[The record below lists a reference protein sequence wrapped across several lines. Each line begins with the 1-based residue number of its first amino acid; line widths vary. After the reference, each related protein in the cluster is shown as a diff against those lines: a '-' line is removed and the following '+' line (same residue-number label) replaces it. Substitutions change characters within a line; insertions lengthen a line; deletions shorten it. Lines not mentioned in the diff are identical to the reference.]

1 MIRNLFAALLVALTL
16 ALALVHAPAARADDS
31 SSSDN
36 AADTS
41 IAANPTL
48 QAPPPSNYSAQ
59 KVDGQP
65 FFLLSDASF
74 GSDQLAQVRLEAPGR
89 DFKDAL
95 QPYGGADIVVYRVAK
110 PLEFLK
116 AQKNLHRLN
125 VAPNYQGEGLANT
138 LAYLW
143 DRWFSE
149 ARRAWQRVLSFATR
163 SKVTEAA
170 PQFRLGEQTGK
181 PTQFEPRSAFAPLK
195 GYDVVARFR
204 YPIWDAKVIAPP
216 NGVKLEGSSS
226 NFIDPSSGNVMIPL
240 GKLPPG
246 LYIVEAVIGN
256 YRAHTLLFVSD
267 TVATVKAAAGGM
279 LVWTAR
285 RDNGKP
291 VANANINWTDGVGV
305 LQSGATGADGAL
317 LLQHVSPERSYVLG
331 VDPQGGVFVSEN
343 FYYDSE
349 IYNTK
354 LYAVTDRPMYR
365 PGDTVQVKF
374 IGRTF
379 ENATQSSA
387 PAAADIRLDVLD
399 PNGAPIATRSVHFA
413 SDTGADTAFTLPAG
427 ATAGGY
433 TLRFDYRGDVYG
445 SAFRVAEY
453 VKPHFD
459 VNLAMDKADYATGE
473 PLKGKIQL
481 RYPDGKPVR
490 DSRISVTLRA
500 QKVTIVDGELRYA
513 GLFPVKLEQQELT
526 TDSNGNASLTLPAAQ
541 EPSRYAL
548 TLFAQDGAAYKV
560 RVTRELLIARGATP
574 YRLSSAKSF
583 SQPKEAVG
591 FELQPL
597 GALDPAAH
605 APSKWQWTR
614 LESQSHGEGAL
625 KSAGGK
631 LSFPVQFDEPGS
643 YMLSVKDDQ
652 GNLLAATSHWVAG
665 DGLKAIPGSVEIVFD
680 RASYRIGDTAE
691 ALITFPLPV
700 DDALL
705 TLERDSVERRALLS
719 AGGDWLQLQRVA
731 PSQWKARIKVGAE
744 FAPNMT
750 FSVLYVHDGEAVFQ
764 NAGIV
769 VAQPRIELNVKSD
782 KPVYAPGDTVTL
794 NFDST
799 LGGKPEAANLTVSVV
814 DEMVYLLQP
823 EIAPDIVDFF
833 YHPRRN
839 NVRTSSSLSF
849 ITYDLARAPLK
860 GAPGGPQRANY
871 NERGVKVLERPRRD
885 EQDTAAW
892 AANLRT
898 DANGHATLSFKMP
911 DSLARWRITVRAA
924 APDGMVGQRT
934 AYVRSDKALYLKWSG
949 PAHFRA
955 DDQPAID
962 MIAFNQTDADLDAQW
977 IVNGGG
983 LALNQKVTLK
993 RGANYLRLPSGAL
1006 KAGAIDAALRA
1017 GGKDIDRLQTAIRLD
1032 PNGWLDLRQTTVAL
1046 DGTGKLA
1053 LPADAQDVGVRFIGN
1068 AASQFMRVADDLID
1082 YPFGCAEQTSS
1093 RLIPLALAHD
1103 ALGRGDTAGIS
1114 ASTSTTEGL
1123 DAQLRNQRQ
1132 RLALLAGA
1140 NGTFGWWGDTT
1151 GGSALIT
1158 AYAYYADWLASRSLG
1173 ISLPPDNWQHALD
1186 VYRDAGAKE
1195 PLLHRA
1201 LTLWLLQQM
1210 GLPVATPV
1218 VGVAEDL
1225 LSDAVAVGSAAGG
1238 GKDAGGRRFAAGIG
1252 NDASGGSSVAGT
1264 GKEAGSTTPATGASR
1279 QTAGPAA
1286 TIGAA
1291 AAAAPRGTASH
1302 GVDSIVFA
1310 QPDSPRGK
1318 QMATLLVAS
1327 LARGSNA
1334 TLPAGFD
1341 AAVSAARVALADDP
1355 APLVQSLLFMT
1366 GSGSGASDAGAAPI
1380 DPAALLAKSSAD
1392 YPTIDRALTL
1402 LWLRKALGG
1411 DVAVN
1416 AAALPA
1422 LQGAG
1427 WTRATTSTGA
1437 PLYRWNGAALPATLD
1452 IGAPRSDV
1460 GALVSYRSHTG
1471 EDSRLNITVTR
1482 RLYRLE
1488 PLALAT
1494 DPKKADAAASQPGR
1508 ANFSARLVKP
1518 GDALDSNALYV
1529 DEVTLTPR
1537 SGNAYHYGLLDVPL
1551 PPGGDVEATSWG
1563 VAIDG
1568 LPGAKDGSGPQPFQ
1582 RAASYE
1588 MGELAYHQ
1596 PVPLLDRPVTLRQ
1609 LVRFSLPGT
1618 FALPPA
1624 RYFRMYQPDAKAFE
1638 GGRSDRTSAWRVQ

>member
-1 MIRNLFAALLVALTL
+1 MNRMNSVA
-16 ALALVHAPAARADDS
+16 ALALILSLCFGLGVPSAAFADDT
-31 SSSDN
+31 
-36 AADTS
+36 AASGADAN

-48 QAPPPSNYSAQ
+48 QDAPPSNFASQ

-74 GSDQLAQVRLEAPGR
+74 GSGQTAQVRLEAPGR

-95 QPYGGADIVVYRVAK
+95 QGYGGADIVVYRVPK
-110 PLEFLK
+110 PLDFLK

-143 DRWFSE
+143 DRWFTQ

-163 SKVTEAA
+163 SKATEAA
-170 PQFRLGEQTGK
+170 PEFKLGDQTGK
-181 PTQFEPRSAFAPLK
+181 PTQFDARSQFAPLK

-204 YPIWDAKVIAPP
+204 YPIWDAKAIQPP
-216 NGVKLEGSSS
+216 KGVNLEGSSS
-226 NFIDPSSGNVMIPL
+226 NFIDAASGNVMIPL

-267 TVATVKAAAGGM
+267 TVAVVKAASSGM

-285 RDNGKP
+285 RDDGKP
-291 VANANINWTDGVGV
+291 VAHTDVNWTDGVGV
-305 LQSGATGADGAL
+305 LQSGSTGEDGAL
-317 LLQHVSPERSYVLG
+317 VLQHVSPERSYVLG

-354 LYAVTDRPMYR
+354 IYAVTDRPMYR
-365 PGDTVQVKF
+365 PGDAVHVKF

-379 ENATQSSA
+379 QNATQSSA
-387 PAAADIRLDVLD
+387 PADADIKLDVLD
-399 PNGAPIATRSVHFA
+399 PNGAPVASSTAHFTAA
-413 SDTGADTAFTLPAG
+413 SGAEAAFTLPAD

-433 TLRFDYRGDVYG
+433 TLRFDYNGDAYG

-459 VNLAMDKADYATGE
+459 VDLSMDKTDYATGE

-490 DSRISVTLRA
+490 DSKISVTLRA

-526 TDSNGNASLTLPAAQ
+526 TDSDGNASLTLPAAT

-560 RVTRELLIARGATP
+560 RVTREVLIARGATP
-574 YRLSSAKSF
+574 YRLNTARSF
-583 SQPKEAVG
+583 SQPKEPVQ
-591 FELQPL
+591 FDLQAL
-597 GALDPAAH
+597 GALQPGAH
-605 APSKWQWTR
+605 APAKWQWTR
-614 LESQSHGEGAL
+614 LESQTHAEGEFKPAQTQN
-625 KSAGGK
+625 GK
-631 LSFPVQFDEPGS
+631 LSFPLQFDQPGS
-643 YMLSVKDDQ
+643 YTVSVKDDS

-680 RASYRIGDTAE
+680 RARYNIGDTAE

-705 TLERDSVERRALLS
+705 TLERDNVEHRALLT

-731 PSQWKARIKVGAE
+731 PSQWKARIKVGDG
-744 FAPNMT
+744 FAPSMT
-750 FSVLYVHDGEAVFQ
+750 FSVLYVHAGEYVFQ

-769 VAQPRIELNVKSD
+769 VAQPQIELNVKSD
-782 KPVYAPGDTVTL
+782 KPVYGPGDTVTL
-794 NFDST
+794 NFDSA
-799 LGGKPEAANLTVSVV
+799 LNGKPEAANLTVSVV
-814 DEMVYLLQP
+814 DEMVYVLQP
-823 EIAPDIVDFF
+823 EIAPNIVDFF

-849 ITYDLARAPLK
+849 ITYDLARSPMK

-892 AANLRT
+892 QGTLKT
-898 DANGHATLSFKMP
+898 DANGHATMSFRMP

-962 MIAFNQTDADLDAQW
+962 MIAFNQTDADIDANW
-977 IVNGGG
+977 VVNGGG
-983 LALNQKVTLK
+983 LALNQKVTLR
-993 RGANYLRLPSGAL
+993 RGANYLRLPGGAL
-1006 KAGAIDAALRA
+1006 KAGVIDASLQRA
-1017 GGKDIDRLQTAIRLD
+1017 GHDVDRLQTVIHLEAD
-1032 PNGWLDLRQTTVAL
+1032 GWLDLHQNLVAL
-1046 DGTGKLA
+1046 DGANHPLG
-1053 LPADAQDVGVRFIGN
+1053 LPADAQDVGVRFVGS
-1068 AASQFMRVADDLID
+1068 AASQFARVADDLIA
-1082 YPFGCAEQTSS
+1082 YPYGCAEQTAS

-1103 ALGRGDTAGIS
+1103 ALGHGADANPNANVGGP
-1114 ASTSTTEGL
+1114 GL
-1123 DAQLRNQRQ
+1123 DTLLRNQRQ
-1132 RLALLAGA
+1132 RLAMLAGVG
-1140 NGTFGWWGDTT
+1140 GTFGWWGDTT

-1173 ISLPPDNWQHALD
+1173 ISLPADNWQHAMD

-1195 PLLHRA
+1195 PLLNRA
-1201 LTLWLLQQM
+1201 LALWLMQQM

-1218 VGVAEDL
+1218 AGVAADL
-1225 LSDAVAVGSAAGG
+1225 QSD
-1238 GKDAGGRRFAAGIG
+1238 
-1252 NDASGGSSVAGT
+1252 
-1264 GKEAGSTTPATGASR
+1264 
-1279 QTAGPAA
+1279 
-1286 TIGAA
+1286 AA
-1291 AAAAPRGTASH
+1291 AAGATSGTAADAKATAGAASAATSGATATKAASAPARAP
-1302 GVDSIVFA
+1302 GVAAGNASDSIVFA
-1310 QPDSPRGK
+1310 QADSPRGK
-1318 QMATLLVAS
+1318 RMATLLVAQ
-1327 LARGSNA
+1327 LARGTNA
-1334 TLPAGFD
+1334 QLPDGFD
-1341 AAVSAARVALADDP
+1341 AAASAARTALAGDST
-1355 APLVQSLLFMT
+1355 PLVQSLLFLT
-1366 GSGSGASDAGAAPI
+1366 GDGAATP
-1380 DPAALLAKSSAD
+1380 DAAAWLAKSSAA

-1411 DVAVN
+1411 D
-1416 AAALPA
+1416 AAPDALPSLPS

-1427 WTRATTSTGA
+1427 WTRSTTPTGA
-1437 PLYRWNGAALPATLD
+1437 ASWTWTGAALPVSLD
-1452 IGAPRSDV
+1452 AGAARTDV
-1460 GALVSYRSHTG
+1460 GALVSFRSHTS
-1471 EDSRLNITVTR
+1471 EDSRLNITLER
-1482 RLYRLE
+1482 HLYKLE
-1488 PLALAT
+1488 PLTVKT
-1494 DPKKADAAASQPGR
+1494 DSKKDAADGSQTGR
-1508 ANFSARLVKP
+1508 ASFTARLVKS
-1518 GDALDSNALYV
+1518 GDAIDSNALYV

-1563 VAIDG
+1563 VSIDG
-1568 LPGAKDGSGPQPFQ
+1568 LPGAKEGSSGPQPFA

-1596 PVPLLDRPVTLRQ
+1596 PVPLLDRRATYRQ
-1609 LVRFSLPGT
+1609 LVRFALPGT

-1624 RYFRMYQPDAKAFE
+1624 RYFRMYQPEAKAFE
-1638 GGRSDRTSAWRVQ
+1638 GGKSDRMTTLRIQ

>member
-1 MIRNLFAALLVALTL
+1 MNSVTPSSGWLGNARARAACLCAALFAAVALL
-16 ALALVHAPAARADDS
+16 AIAPAAYADDNAS
-31 SSSDN
+31 S
-36 AADTS
+36 AAAES
-41 IAANPTL
+41 NIAINPTL
-48 QAPPPSNYSAQ
+48 QPAPSSNFSSQ

-74 GSDQLAQVRLEAPGR
+74 GSDQVAQVRLEAPGR
-89 DFKDAL
+89 EFKDTL
-95 QPYGGADIVVYRVAK
+95 QAYGGADIVVYRVPN

-143 DRWFSE
+143 DRWFTE

-163 SKVTEAA
+163 SKATEAA
-170 PQFRLGEQTGK
+170 PQFRVGEQTGK
-181 PTQFEPRSAFAPLK
+181 QTQFAPNSSFAPLK
-195 GYDVVARFR
+195 GYDVLARFR
-204 YPIWDAKVIAPP
+204 YPIWDAKVIEPP
-216 NGVKLEGSSS
+216 KGVNLAGSSS
-226 NFIDPSSGNVMIPL
+226 NFIEASSGNVMIPL

-267 TVATVKAAAGGM
+267 TVAVVKAASGGM
-279 LVWTAR
+279 LVWTTR

-291 VANANINWTDGVGV
+291 VANTDVSWTDGVGV
-305 LQSGATGADGAL
+305 LQSGATGGDGAL
-317 LLQHVSPERSYVLG
+317 VLQHVSPERSYVLG

-354 LYAVTDRPMYR
+354 IYAVTDRPMYR
-365 PGDTVQVKF
+365 PGDAVHVKF

-379 ENATQSSA
+379 QNATQSSP
-387 PAAADIRLDVLD
+387 PADADIKLDVLD
-399 PNGAPIATRSVHFA
+399 PNGAPVATSRVHFA
-413 SDTGADTAFTLPAG
+413 SASGADTAFTLPAD
-427 ATAGGY
+427 ASAGGY
-433 TLRFDYRGDVYG
+433 TLRFDYNGDVYG

-459 VNLAMDKADYATGE
+459 VNLSMDKADYATGE

-490 DSRISVTLRA
+490 DSKISVTLRA

-513 GLFPVKLEQQELT
+513 GLFPVKLDQQELT
-526 TDSNGNASLTLPAAQ
+526 TDRDGNASLTLPAAT

-560 RVTRELLIARGATP
+560 RVTREVLIARGATP
-574 YRLSSAKSF
+574 YRLTAAKSF
-583 SQPKEAVG
+583 SQPKEAVS
-591 FELQPL
+591 FDLQAL
-597 GALDPAAH
+597 GANGAPDAAAH
-605 APSKWQWTR
+605 PPVKWEWTR
-614 LESQSHGEGAL
+614 LESQTHQEGAI
-625 KSAGGK
+625 AGAGSGATK
-631 LSFPVQFDEPGS
+631 GASKGATANSRFSFAVRFDEPGS
-643 YMLSVKDDQ
+643 YMLSVKDDT
-652 GNLLAATSHWVAG
+652 GNLLAAASHWVAG

-680 RASYRIGDTAE
+680 RDRYKIGDTAE

-705 TLERDSVERRALLS
+705 TLERDNVERRALLT

-731 PSQWKARIKVGAE
+731 PSQWKARINVNAD

-750 FSVLYVHDGEAVFQ
+750 FSVLYVHAGEYVFQ

-769 VAQPRIELNVKSD
+769 VAQPQIELNVKSD
-782 KPVYAPGDTVTL
+782 KPVYGPGDTVTL

-799 LGGKPEAANLTVSVV
+799 LNGKPEAANLTVSVV
-814 DEMVYLLQP
+814 DEMVYVLQP
-823 EIAPDIVDFF
+823 EIAPNIVDFF

-885 EQDTAAW
+885 DQDTAAW
-892 AANLRT
+892 EGNLKT
-898 DANGHATLSFKMP
+898 DANGHATMSFRMP

-949 PAHFRA
+949 PSHFRV

-962 MIAFNQTDADLDAQW
+962 MIAFNQTDADMDAQW
-977 IVNGGG
+977 VVEGGG
-983 LALNQKVTLK
+983 LSLNQKVTLK

-1006 KAGAIDAALRA
+1006 KAGVLDATLRSA
-1017 GGKDIDRLQTAIRLD
+1017 GKDVDRLQTTIHLD
-1032 PNGWLDLRQTTVAL
+1032 ASGWLDLHQNTVAL
-1046 DGTGKLA
+1046 DGSNRPLN
-1053 LPADAQDVGVRFIGN
+1053 LPADAQDVDVRFIGN
-1068 AASQFMRVADDLID
+1068 AASQFMRVADDLIN
-1082 YPFGCAEQTSS
+1082 YPYGCAEQTSS

-1103 ALGRGDTAGIS
+1103 AIGHGDN
-1114 ASTSTTEGL
+1114 ASSTQGL
-1123 DAQLRNQRQ
+1123 EALLRTQRQ
-1132 RLALLAGA
+1132 RLAMLAGVG
-1140 NGTFGWWGDTT
+1140 GTFGWWGDTT

-1173 ISLPPDNWQHALD
+1173 ISLPADNWQHAMD

-1201 LTLWLLQQM
+1201 LALWFMQQM

-1218 VGVAEDL
+1218 AGVAADL
-1225 LSDAVAVGSAAGG
+1225 LSDA
-1238 GKDAGGRRFAAGIG
+1238 
-1252 NDASGGSSVAGT
+1252 
-1264 GKEAGSTTPATGASR
+1264 
-1279 QTAGPAA
+1279 AA
-1286 TIGAA
+1286 TANADVNSKAA
-1291 AAAAPRGTASH
+1291 ARHGTYSAS
-1302 GVDSIVFA
+1302 DSIVFA
-1310 QPDSPRGK
+1310 QADTPRGK
-1318 QMATLLVAS
+1318 QMATLMIAGM
-1327 LARGSNA
+1327 ARATNA
-1334 TLPAGFD
+1334 QLPAGFD
-1341 AAVSAARVALADDP
+1341 TVASAARGALASDP
-1355 APLVQSLLFMT
+1355 APLVQSLLSM
-1366 GSGSGASDAGAAPI
+1366 SGNAGNGGGDGGAAV
-1380 DPAALLAKSSAD
+1380 DATGLLAKSSAD
-1392 YPTIDRALTL
+1392 YPTLDRALTL

-1411 DVAVN
+1411 D
-1416 AAALPA
+1416 LPA
-1422 LQGAG
+1422 ASLPTLQGAG
-1427 WTRATTSTGA
+1427 WKRVTTPTDT
-1437 PLYRWNGAALPATLD
+1437 PLYRWTGAAVPATLD
-1452 IGAPRSDV
+1452 LSSGADAARSDV
-1460 GALVSYRSHTG
+1460 NALVSFRSHTS
-1471 EDSRLNITVTR
+1471 EDSRLNVGIVR
-1482 RLYRLE
+1482 RFYKLE
-1488 PLALAT
+1488 PLDVA
-1494 DPKKADAAASQPGR
+1494 ADAKKDSAPASQLGR
-1508 ANFSARLVKP
+1508 ASFTARLVKQ
-1518 GDALDSNALYV
+1518 GDPIDSNALYV

-1551 PPGGDVEATSWG
+1551 PPGSDVEATSWG
-1563 VAIDG
+1563 VSIDG
-1568 LPGAKDGSGPQPFQ
+1568 LPGAKEGSGPQPFQ
-1582 RAASYE
+1582 RAASFE

-1609 LVRFSLPGT
+1609 LVRFALPGT
-1618 FALPPA
+1618 FTLPPA

-1638 GGRSDRTSAWRVQ
+1638 GGKSDRMTALRIQ